1 MWENNNA
8 KYLEK
13 DEDNYKC
20 PLQFDLK
27 HVVKCPPKIE
37 KKYWGKM
44 TYLTLRSN
52 LSPELNIQRLKPFF
66 MDNNMK

>member
-13 DEDNYKC
+13 DEDNYKI
-20 PLQFDLK
+20 K
-27 HVVKCPPKIE
+27 

-66 MDNNMK
+66 MDNNNMK

>member
-1 MWENNNA
+1 MQ
-8 KYLEK
+8 KYGK
-13 DEDNYKC
+13 YDC
-20 PLQFDLK
+20 PPLQFDLK

-66 MDNNMK
+66 MDNNNMK